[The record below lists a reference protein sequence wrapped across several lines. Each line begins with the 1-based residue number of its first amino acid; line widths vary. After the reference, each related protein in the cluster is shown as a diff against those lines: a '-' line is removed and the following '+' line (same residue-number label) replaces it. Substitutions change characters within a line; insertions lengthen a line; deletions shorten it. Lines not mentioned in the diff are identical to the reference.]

1 MQVPLNWSGRQG
13 CNKVISLKEHQ
24 SHLKLWTKNVDIVI
38 KLKILLVLWSSS
50 YTFEWNSSSNYTK
63 GSLNKPSWGQRTI
76 ATGERETVWHRE
88 HAKLFIMCRCLCV
101 CVLAGGI
108 CVSVTTYSY
117 LLKNNNYNL
126 FLAPT
131 NRLFICYC
139 FEVALCG
146 TVGPALMFMYEQ
158 CMHWSPSLFGT
169 WSFLLGCTIIFQN
182 DSGNKNST
190 YGLSLKTK
198 HNGLLTGTVIQLLLI
213 CVFHGQTAQ
222 M

>member
-1 MQVPLNWSGRQG
+1 MSNSNRRKGTQFGTGNMQS
-13 CNKVISLKEHQ
+13 SL
-24 SHLKLWTKNVDIVI
+24 
-38 KLKILLVLWSSS
+38 
-50 YTFEWNSSSNYTK
+50 
-63 GSLNKPSWGQRTI
+63 
-76 ATGERETVWHRE
+76 
-88 HAKLFIMCRCLCV
+88 LCVVVFV

-117 LLKNNNYNL
+117 LPKNNNYNL

-139 FEVALCG
+139 FEVPPCG
-146 TVGPALMFMYEQ
+146 TVGPALLFMYEQ
-158 CMHWSPSLFGT
+158 YMHWNPSLFGT
-169 WSFLLGCTIIFQN
+169 WCFLLGCIIIYQN
-182 DSGNKNST
+182 DIENKNST

-198 HNGLLTGTVIQLLLI
+198 HNGLLIGTVIQLLLI